1 MNYDREQ
8 ILMNR
13 LRMTGRMNLL
23 ETMELL
29 KISESTARR
38 LFSKLEREGKLIR
51 VHGGVRI
58 SGKDPYEY
66 SFEEVAQL
74 RMKEK
79 KAIGAKACDMLKDGD
94 IVFCDTGT
102 TVLCFCMEL
111 RRRMEETP
119 FDLRV
124 YTNSQANFEVLAPKV
139 PITLLGGEYRP
150 NRKDFIGFLTE
161 HAVSKVH
168 FTKCFLGTDGC
179 DMKQSFTT
187 TDFETA
193 RMDEVAIRNSD
204 EVVILCDSDKFYSCA
219 QVGYAGF
226 SQVDRIVTDNSIH
239 SEIRRQLEEY
249 GMEVI
254 TAE

>member
-38 LFSKLEREGKLIR
+38 LFSKMEREGKLIR

-58 SGKDPYEY
+58 SGKVPYEY
-66 SFEEVAQL
+66 SFEEVARL
-74 RMKEK
+74 RMEEK

-111 RRRMEETP
+111 RRRMEENP

-124 YTNSQANFEVLAPKV
+124 YTNSQANFEVLAPEV

-161 HAVSKVH
+161 HAVSKVR

-187 TDFETA
+187 TDFDTA

-219 QVGYAGF
+219 QIGYAEF
-226 SQVDRIVTDNSIH
+226 AQVDRIVTDRGIS